1 ENLIYTADPDSV
13 EVNTKDMDSTLSRAP
28 RAIKKT
34 SQRVRYY
41 RDTFSFSKTPKT
53 ALRRALM
60 SHSATEGGSPS
71 SADESSVGSHLTSS
85 SLLA

>member
-1 ENLIYTADPDSV
+1 ENPIYTAVSNSV
-13 EVNTKDMDSTLSRAP
+13 EVNSKGMDSTLSRAP

-34 SQRVRYY
+34 SQRVTRAY
-41 RDTFSFSKTPKT
+41 SFSKIPKT
-53 ALRRALM
+53 ALWRALM

-71 SADESSVGSHLTSS
+71 SADESSVGSQLTSS

>member
-1 ENLIYTADPDSV
+1 NPDSI
-13 EVNTKDMDSTLSRAP
+13 EVNTKDMDSTLSRAL

-34 SQRVRYY
+34 SQRVTRA
-41 RDTFSFSKTPKT
+41 FSFSKTPKT

-60 SHSATEGGSPS
+60 SHSTTEGGSSS
-71 SADESSVGSHLTSS
+71 SADESSVGSQLTSS